1 MITTESISEKL
12 DMRCGCIDKGC
23 WATSQMYQGRTYSYE
38 AVMVPKSIQ
47 KKKKKKKKKYKK
59 STQEQQ
65 KDYRS
70 LSRLS
75 SSHLSS
81 PVKQY

>member
-1 MITTESISEKL
+1 MLGDQPDVSGPHIQLRGCDGTEEH
-12 DMRCGCIDKGC
+12 
-23 WATSQMYQGRTYSYE
+23 
-38 AVMVPKSIQ
+38 P
-47 KKKKKKKKKYKK
+47 KKKKKKYKK